1 MPIPRQTISAIYEK
15 HSDTEATVATAAEKI
30 EVTVDAD
37 AAVSAEITT
46 GKDDDSEDLGAN
58 NIDIK
63 AFTPE
68 LSYPDFF
75 EYLTGTPMLCEVVC
89 SMWEV
94 ALERDL
100 RAQRVAALR
109 GMNKY
114 CFKRT
119 RARAE
124 DSEAVPNSVGA
135 IPSLSPAPHHI
146 YTTDEST
153 GECHAQ

>member
-1 MPIPRQTISAIYEK
+1 
-15 HSDTEATVATAAEKI
+15 
-30 EVTVDAD
+30 
-37 AAVSAEITT
+37 
-46 GKDDDSEDLGAN
+46 
-58 NIDIK
+58 
-63 AFTPE
+63 
-68 LSYPDFF
+68 
-75 EYLTGTPMLCEVVC
+75 MLCEVVC
-89 SMWEV
+89 SMQKV

-124 DSEAVPNSVGA
+124 VPEAMPNSVGA

-146 YTTDEST
+146 YATDEST
-153 GECHAQ
+153 GECKTQ